1 MKNKFKYILIL
12 LFSFS
17 LLNTNLYAQKK
28 RKKTKHSTVKKKV
41 VKKQIKPSK
50 NVAISTKNV
59 IENSVLNNET
69 SNLETLPEKVVTILS
84 EFKPQLKNLSKI
96 DFDLASERKDTIN
109 LKLDY
114 QVPSQNLSFQYRP
127 ISLVPRSFKLDTID
141 YIKKNTDLKFGY
153 GNYAHQ
159 YIEFNHNYKDISN
172 NDHSLKVRNESFT
185 GFHPLQKGI
194 TTDFNYLGSIN
205 VSDKSHLLTNLYV
218 DNTVRY
224 RYGMVSE
231 NVPMPM
237 SNYKQNALLTGI
249 SLALLNN
256 NTNNGL
262 VHLEPKLVFE
272 RFSSIASSSSN
283 FLLLKSPF
291 SKAIT
296 NKTNFNVNVEYSL
309 NQYKKETIQSNL
321 NQLLKIEP
329 SLNFTKFG
337 SEFKIGMSP
346 MLINGEFNLFPVVE
360 FKKALK
366 DTKVVISV
374 GWHAN
379 VNHVRYANLTSL
391 NPWIAAPEKLAI
403 STQDTKFIDVAFAKG
418 KRLNY
423 GFAFS
428 LNDYTNFTLFNL
440 LPQQNITNNGLFF
453 ASIFEKKASTIQFD
467 ANLRYQ
473 FSDKILFTNK
483 LSYLQFNALEINA
496 KPWGII
502 PFSLNSKITW
512 MPNKKWQ
519 INGDLQYWGGA
530 TVNNTMSLPVDLDNV
545 MLLNASLTYN
555 FNTRFSFWL
564 KGDNLLD
571 KTYQRWLNYPSLGV
585 QIIGGVVYSF
595 K

>member
-1 MKNKFKYILIL
+1 MNYNIKYILIFL
-12 LFSFS
+12 ISFS

-28 RKKTKHSTVKKKV
+28 RKKTKQTTVKKKV
-41 VKKQIKPSK
+41 VKKQ
-50 NVAISTKNV
+50 TKNE
-59 IENSVLNNET
+59 IPSPLMNNEDR
-69 SNLETLPEKVVTILS
+69 SFESIPEKVVTILS

-109 LKLDY
+109 LRLEY

-141 YIKKNTDLKFGY
+141 FIKKNTNLKFGY

-159 YIEFNHNYKDISN
+159 YIELQHNFKDVSN
-172 NDHSLKVRNESFT
+172 NDHSLKVYNESIT
-185 GFHPLQKGI
+185 GFHPLQKAS
-194 TTDFNYLGSIN
+194 TTGFNYLGSIQ
-205 VSDKSHLLTNLYV
+205 VSDKSHLLTNLYI
-218 DNTVRY
+218 DNTLRY
-224 RYGMVSE
+224 RYGMVPE

-237 SNYKQNALLTGI
+237 SNYKQNALLTGV
-249 SLALLNN
+249 SLAWLNN
-256 NTNNGL
+256 NSDNASL
-262 VHLEPKLVFE
+262 HFEPKLVFE
-272 RFSSIASSSSN
+272 RFASVANSSSN
-283 FLLLKSPF
+283 FLLLKTPF
-291 SKAIT
+291 SKALT
-296 NKTNFNVNVEYSL
+296 HKTNFNVNVEYSL
-309 NQYKKETIQSNL
+309 NQYKKESIAGTTNH
-321 NQLLKIEP
+321 LLKIEP

-346 MLINGEFNLFPVVE
+346 MLLNGEFNLFPVVE

-366 DTKVVISV
+366 DTNVVISV

-379 VNHVRYANLTSL
+379 VNHARYANLATL
-391 NPWIAAPEKLAI
+391 NPWISAPNNLAI

-428 LNDYTNFTLFNL
+428 LNDYTNLALFNL
-440 LPQQNITNNGLFF
+440 LPQQNIVNNGLYF
-453 ASIFEKKASTIQFD
+453 ASIFEKKTSTIQFD
-467 ANLRYQ
+467 ANVRYQ
-473 FSDKILFTNK
+473 FSDKVLFSNK
-483 LSYLQFNALEINA
+483 LTYLQFNALEINA

-502 PFSLNSKITW
+502 PLSLNSKLTW

-519 INGDLQYWGGA
+519 INGDLQYWSGA
-530 TVNNTMSLPVDLDNV
+530 TMNNSLAMPVDLDNV
-545 MLLNASLTYN
+545 MLMNASLSYN
-555 FNTRFSFWL
+555 LNKRLSFWL